1 MPNRLKITIVVAIF
15 FGFIAAYGI
24 YNFLRQQRE
33 LAEATK
39 QSMQDVVV
47 AEKDIPAGTTI
58 TEKKAKRERLVKVTP
73 WPKSSVPVGA
83 FSKTEE
89 VVGKVVKVKVVKG
102 EPILESKMSAERA
115 GLTVRLSPGH
125 RAVAVRV
132 DEIIGVSG
140 FIAPNDRVDVIV
152 TVEPPG
158 KNTRNEKLS
167 KIVLQNRRV
176 LSVAQKLEQEKEG
189 KPKVVRSITLE
200 VTPEEA
206 EKLSLA
212 SQEGKIVL
220 ALRAVGDDKL
230 EKTPGINKRA
240 LLSTPAPRR
249 RGRRGPRTAAAKKYR
264 VEVYM
269 GSKRSVVEF

>member
-39 QSMQDVVV
+39 QSTQDVVV

-58 TEKKAKRERLVKVTP
+58 TEKTATGKKEKLVKVAA
-73 WPKSSVPVGA
+73 WPKDSVPAGA

-89 VVGKVVKVKVVKG
+89 VMGKVVKVKVVKG
-102 EPILESKMSAERA
+102 EPILESKMSVERG
-115 GLTVRLSPGH
+115 GLTIRLSPGH

-140 FIAPNDRVDVIV
+140 FIAPDDRVDVIV

-158 KNTRNEKLS
+158 KNAEKLS

-176 LSVAQKLEQEKEG
+176 LSVAQRLEQEKEG

-206 EKLSLA
+206 EKISLA
-212 SQEGKIVL
+212 SQEGKIAL
-220 ALRAVGDDKL
+220 ALRAEGDDKL
-230 EKTPGINKRA
+230 EKTRGINKRA
-240 LLSTPAPRR
+240 LLATPAPRR
-249 RGRRGPRTAAAKKYR
+249 RGRRGPRPAAAKKYR